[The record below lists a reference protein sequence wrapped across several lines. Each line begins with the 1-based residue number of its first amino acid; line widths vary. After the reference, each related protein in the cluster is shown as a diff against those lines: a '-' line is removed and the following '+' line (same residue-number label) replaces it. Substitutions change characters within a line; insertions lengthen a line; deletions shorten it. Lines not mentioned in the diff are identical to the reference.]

1 MKDLKKVILV
11 CVGTMCAGQLMAGVR
26 SYLPSSKYKVEA
38 AETALWCAG
47 SEKVY
52 MQIDGEW
59 MLIEHYT
66 TTYDDMG
73 NFLVRELIG
82 YDESGIVESY
92 ARNTYVYGNLNRY
105 YTENLAETSPDG
117 FSWTNSEL
125 IKRRYDERVPS
136 VVIENEDYLWRGV
149 EWNKSGNNYRRAI
162 TRDANGNITEV
173 EISVPYMGI
182 YDPID
187 RLTLTYDDRNVA
199 IDIRHEVLTTG
210 ANGDFVWALSSH
222 YKNIV
227 WNKFNG
233 QVTNVEDLPTA
244 DNRMASAEVWVS
256 GDNYAQLV
264 INYTDDN
271 GSFVSN
277 LTGKIDGTPTRQIIT
292 QRVLDSYGSYERVME
307 ETSGVGALTMTYV
320 VTDREV
326 VDAYGL
332 PLEIYSAEG
341 EKGSEIV
348 YNDIKGTVE
357 YDPVH
362 GYPLVYVQHDDV
374 EDADAMR
381 VEYSDY
387 VDAAGVAD
395 IEAETGAATYYNLRG
410 IQLDS
415 PSTPGIYIRRIGDRV
430 DKVVVK

>member
-1 MKDLKKVILV
+1 M
-11 CVGTMCAGQLMAGVR
+11 
-26 SYLPSSKYKVEA
+26 
-38 AETALWCAG
+38 
-47 SEKVY
+47 
-52 MQIDGEW
+52 
-59 MLIEHYT
+59 
-66 TTYDDMG
+66 
-73 NFLVRELIG
+73 
-82 YDESGIVESY
+82 
-92 ARNTYVYGNLNRY
+92 
-105 YTENLAETSPDG
+105 
-117 FSWTNSEL
+117 
-125 IKRRYDERVPS
+125 
-136 VVIENEDYLWRGV
+136 
-149 EWNKSGNNYRRAI
+149 
-162 TRDANGNITEV
+162 
-173 EISVPYMGI
+173 
-182 YDPID
+182 
-187 RLTLTYDDRNVA
+187 
-199 IDIRHEVLTTG
+199 
-210 ANGDFVWALSSH
+210 
-222 YKNIV
+222 
-227 WNKFNG
+227 
-233 QVTNVEDLPTA
+233 TNVEDLPTA